1 MTLAQI
7 KLRPPT
13 RQRSRK
19 VWTSDELEELWEL
32 AERLQGRPLPG
43 VRLTEAEFAAEYGDE
58 DIKAEWVDGEVIVMA
73 PVSGEHSDLNFW
85 LMRLMVEFVEHHDL
99 GLVRGPEFPIRL
111 AAIKRVRSPDVM
123 FVGKTRFSKLHPT
136 YFDGPPDV
144 IMEIVSP
151 DSEARDWRD
160 KYADYQSTGVREYWV
175 VDPLSKHVDA
185 YTLGRSKKYSLI
197 RPDDEGRI
205 HSKVLKGLFVDPQ
218 WLWRSPLPKL
228 SGVLKELKLR

>member
-13 RQRSRK
+13 RQRSPK

-43 VRLTEAEFAAEYGDE
+43 VRLTEAEFVAEYGDE

-73 PVSGEHSDLNFW
+73 PVSGEHSDLNV
-85 LMRLMVEFVEHHDL
+85 LLIRLFAEFVEHHDL
-99 GLVRGPEFPIRL
+99 GLIRGSEFPMRL

-123 FVGKTRFSKLHPT
+123 FVSNAKLSKLRPT
-136 YFDGPPDV
+136 YLDGAADLT
-144 IMEIVSP
+144 MEIVSP

-160 KYADYQSTGVREYWV
+160 KYADYQSAGVREYWV

-205 HSKVLKGLFVDPQ
+205 HSKVLKGLYLQPQ